1 MATVE
6 TTLRQ
11 ASPETLHEQLRERL
25 RADILG
31 GLYRPGGLI
40 PTEADLITS
49 HGVSKTTVRRAIQ
62 DLTQEGL
69 LVGHR
74 GKGTFVNPSKYSTA
88 ATLLFVHAA
97 ETPPQHPYTQML
109 INGVQSEDSNS
120 RPFRLELIARP
131 YSDAQSDD
139 DDTVEQ
145 LVKHARISGVVALP
159 RLRKAQVE
167 RLLAMNVPVAI
178 IEYTDYD
185 ALPGMVTVETGPTSV
200 YDRQLRHARE
210 IGARRIGVIT
220 DIMPVPPTHI
230 DNLHATMRRL
240 DLPVIED
247 AFERA
252 DFGINDAWAA
262 TRRLLERHPDLDAL
276 VAIDDLAAVG
286 SLLACQ
292 ERGIRIPDQLAII
305 GSGNMLGDHS
315 HCGITTVDTHLAR
328 HGKIAARTVLRMLAG
343 ERVEQRIQIEPTLL
357 RRNTS

>member
-6 TTLRQ
+6 TASEQ
-11 ASPETLHEQLRERL
+11 AAAETLHGQLREKL

-31 GLYRPGGLI
+31 GRYKPGGFI
-40 PTEADLITS
+40 PTESDLITN

-69 LVGHR
+69 LIGQR

-88 ATLLFVHAA
+88 ATILFVHAS
-97 ETPPQHPYTQML
+97 ETSPQHPYTQML
-109 INGVQSEDSNS
+109 INGVQSEDSS
-120 RPFRLELIARP
+120 ARPFRVELIARP
-131 YSDAQSDD
+131 FSIAQSDD

-145 LVKHARISGVVALP
+145 LVKHARISGIVALP

-167 RLLAMNVPVAI
+167 RLLAMNVPVVI
-178 IEYTDYD
+178 IEFTEYD
-185 ALPGMVTVETGPTSV
+185 ALPGMVTVETGPTSAF
-200 YDRQLRHARE
+200 DRQMQHVKE

-220 DIMPVPPTHI
+220 DVMPIPPTHI
-230 DNLHATMRRL
+230 DKVHAAMRRL

-262 TRRLLERHPDLDAL
+262 TLRLLERHPDLDAL
-276 VAIDDLAAVG
+276 VAIDDMAALG
-286 SLLACQ
+286 CLLACQ
-292 ERGIRIPDQLAII
+292 ERGIRVPDQLAII
-305 GSGNMLGDHS
+305 GNGNMLGDHS
-315 HCGITTVDTHLAR
+315 HCGITTVDTHLAK
-328 HGKIAARTVLRMLAG
+328 HGQIAARTLLRMLAG
-343 ERVEQRIQIEPTLL
+343 ERVEQRILIEPTLL